1 MKLLRLTCN
10 FVPNKMFQLQ
20 PSLYFIVNSTW
31 NLKKMSMK
39 SNNLHVA
46 LDDNQLHHLFRVS
59 GFKEALLGVTI
70 LPSGRHACFP
80 MMLLLEQSD
89 SGWMTHTDIQDN
101 KQILSLLWVNWVIYL
116 YHVLLFPDFFSFNR
130 SNLRSDVPLIL
141 VQSLFSLSPLRFWAF
156 MPVYE
161 DFEPFDTL

>member
-1 MKLLRLTCN
+1 MWNFCDWLVIVSPTKSYNYNNVLTVFYCQFNLKSKIISMKL
-10 FVPNKMFQLQ
+10 
-20 PSLYFIVNSTW
+20 
-31 NLKKMSMK
+31 
-39 SNNLHVA
+39 NNLP
-46 LDDNQLHHLFRVS
+46 FVS
-59 GFKEALLGVTI
+59 KI
-70 LPSGRHACFP
+70 LPHPGFGVGRSASQFSWQRQACFP

-141 VQSLFSLSPLRFWAF
+141 VQSLFSLSPSRFWAF

-161 DFEPFDTL
+161 GFWPFDTS

>member
-1 MKLLRLTCN
+1 
-10 FVPNKMFQLQ
+10 MF
-20 PSLYFIVNSTW
+20 SLYLIQ
-31 NLKKMSMK
+31 LEIK
-39 SNNLHVA
+39 NNIHGIKQSSFCLQNTPTPGIWGGSA
-46 LDDNQLHHLFRVS
+46 SQFSWQRQ
-59 GFKEALLGVTI
+59 
-70 LPSGRHACFP
+70 ACFP

-141 VQSLFSLSPLRFWAF
+141 VQSLFSLSPSRFWAF
-156 MPVYE
+156 RPVNV
-161 DFEPFDTL
+161 DFEPFWCILSS